1 MSPSILV
8 QKRRSVRKNSIRT
21 TLFFETFGLLVL
33 TVLSIAVTAF
43 FLSWNELK
51 VRTNSQLQSIAA
63 ARESLLETTIA
74 KQREQLSIVGRDPN
88 LASRSSITDLVGFQE
103 LVQINAD
110 GTLRRISGTST
121 GIVQRE
127 EILSLIQ
134 GTVGTTFVPV
144 ITDQGWTKYIVASP
158 QMTEG
163 KRTSTLVAIFDASSL
178 VSRVFSA
185 DYAGATAE
193 VLLSTTLNGESI
205 VLRLDESGRA
215 VPIHEAD
222 TLFADFHGEEGI
234 AEIRDY
240 AGIRVLAALRTIPSL
255 GWSVIVK
262 IDRYEVRA
270 PIIRLASNIA
280 GAGLMTVVFLSL
292 TAFLIA
298 RKIVGP
304 LEELSRK
311 LDGLET
317 KKWQFRRSIFTG
329 NELEVVDVAA
339 TDLTARLRQSYDHLE
354 DLVRDRT
361 QELRKQHAE
370 DAAILQTMDDGLVV
384 TDDAGR
390 IRYINRAAEVL
401 LGRTDVIG
409 LHVVEV
415 LLVKDKDGVTLDE
428 TLHPVAAT
436 LRTKQSFRP
445 AVDPQFTLKRPDGQ
459 QTALQIRATPI
470 VKGNTCFGVVTVIR
484 DITEERRIDHMKS
497 EFISLVSHQLRTPLS
512 SMRWYLE
519 MLINEDAGQLNKDQ
533 RDYVGMVA
541 TSNARMVQLVNALL
555 NVSRIELGKFEIS
568 PEPIDLEKLARA
580 ASASF
585 DLELKQKNV
594 KIDYIL
600 PPTPVSVR
608 SDQGLLQLVIENLVS
623 NAIKYSHPESSVS
636 VTISKDDATGM
647 ATIVVSDKGIGIPES
662 QYEQIGKKLFR
673 GSNAKVSDTDGNGL
687 GLYISQLATE
697 TIGGAL
703 TFKSKEG
710 EGTAFTLVLPLVPK
724 QLQKR

>member
-8 QKRRSVRKNSIRT
+8 QKRRSVRKNSLRT

-63 ARESLLETTIA
+63 ARETLLETTIA

-103 LVQINAD
+103 LVQIDAAGELKRIA
-110 GTLRRISGTST
+110 GTNTRILNDDALLSVVRST
-121 GIVQRE
+121 A
-127 EILSLIQ
+127 
-134 GTVGTTFVPV
+134 GTTFLPV
-144 ITDQGWTKYIVASP
+144 ITDEGWTEYIVASP
-158 QMTEG
+158 QMTAG
-163 KRTSTLVAIFDASSL
+163 QRMGTLVAIFDATSL
-178 VSRVFSA
+178 VSRIFSA
-185 DYAGATAE
+185 DYAGATSE
-193 VLLSTTLNGESI
+193 VLLSTVLNGESI

-215 VPIHEAD
+215 VPIHEAN
-222 TLFADFHGEEGI
+222 TFFGEFHGQEGI
-234 AEIRDY
+234 AETRDY

-270 PIIRLASNIA
+270 PIVRLASNIA

-292 TAFLIA
+292 TAFLIG

-329 NELEVVDVAA
+329 NELEIVDVAA
-339 TDLTARLRQSYDHLE
+339 TDLTGRLRNSYDHLE
-354 DLVRDRT
+354 DLVRERT

-370 DAAILQTMDDGLVV
+370 DAAILQTMDDGLLV

-390 IRYINRAAEVL
+390 IRYINRAAELL
-401 LGRTDVIG
+401 LGRNDVIG

-445 AVDPQFTLKRPDGQ
+445 PVDPQFSLKRADGKE
-459 QTALQIRATPI
+459 TALQIRATPI
-470 VKGNTCFGVVTVIR
+470 VRGNTCLGVVTVIR

-519 MLINEDAGQLNKDQ
+519 MLVNEDAGKLTQDQ
-533 RDYVGMVA
+533 RDYLGMVS
-541 TSNARMVQLVNALL
+541 TSNARMVHLVNALL
-555 NVSRIELGKFEIS
+555 NVSRIELGKFEVS
-568 PEPIDLEKLARA
+568 PEPIDMEKLLRTA
-580 ASASF
+580 AASF
-585 DLELKQKNV
+585 DLELKQKNM
-594 KIDYIL
+594 KIEYVL
-600 PPTPVSVR
+600 PTTMVGLR
-608 SDQGLLQLVIENLVS
+608 TDQGLLQLIFENLIS
-623 NAIKYSHPESSVS
+623 NAIKYSHPESSVT
-636 VTISKDDATGM
+636 VTLSKDEPAGT
-647 ATIVVSDKGIGIPES
+647 ATIVVSDKGIGIPEA

-697 TIGGAL
+697 TIGASL

-724 QLQKR
+724 HLQKN